1 MDLTASGTDSDR
13 IVFDAYG
20 TGELPVINEVDVDGS
35 FTTLQNLVVD
45 HGKQSGDAI
54 QIRSASNVTLRDM
67 VVRNGT
73 SDGIDVDKADGLLID
88 GLLIHH
94 FLAGSFT
101 AQADAHGIVATDTDG
116 LTIRNTE
123 IHHVSGDSFQT
134 DPDRD
139 TDITT
144 NVLIEDSH
152 FWTAPLQVD
161 FNSSWLAG
169 ERPGENAIDTKVV
182 KEDWESVP
190 RMQMTV
196 RNVTANGWQ
205 KDSFISN
212 KAAFNIKEKVDVV
225 FDGVTVYDNEI
236 AFRLRGTR
244 GNADVT
250 IINGVIHDNEKA
262 IRAEDDLANLT
273 ILNTTFGDGTGT
285 TLEFAG
291 GSAGTGSWD
300 LKNNAFLAEK
310 PSVASDASN
319 LTATTSDF
327 VDTTSADYQLAAG
340 SVLIDAGTT
349 LAEVP
354 VDRDGTARPQG
365 AGYDVGSFEQVAV
378 TSYEF
383 DFGPAGSVV
392 AEDHVGIDPSLA
404 YQSSVGYGFTSGSL
418 NSRDRNGPDDLRR
431 DFVFGKDY
439 EFVVDVANGSY
450 EVTTVI
456 GDASYATPGLGL
468 YLEGVLTGTHASAR
482 GEFISP
488 MNTVEVTDG
497 QLNVRLASTVHAL
510 LNGLEIMAV
519 SPRLAVEFDEQLI
532 NENGGVTTGTL
543 TRVGDSTGE
552 LTVSLTSDLV
562 DVVSFPQQVVFA
574 EGSNTTSFTISA
586 INNTLF
592 EGRKRVLISAAADGY
607 RAGEDFVRVAD
618 DEGVQIAVNFTDADG
633 EGFFDP
639 TLGEVRQEAFQWSI
653 DILSAL
659 FEKSY
664 GGETIVVEAAM
675 DPLGANVL
683 GEAGATTIHRD
694 FPNAPVGGTWYVAP
708 LANHLAGQDLNG
720 NTAEISSTFS
730 SDANWY
736 YGTDA
741 NPGNQYDFVTVI
753 LHEVAHG
760 LGFLDLIKQ
769 DGSYFAGGLP
779 GIWDRF
785 LEIGDG
791 TDLVDMTQSER
802 AAALV
807 SNDLYWAGVGG
818 RLGND
823 NARPRLFAPSS
834 FSGGSSTSHLDE
846 GIHGG
851 ELMSPYLTS
860 VNHVFSAMEKGILSD
875 MGWDLPSAP
884 S

>member
-1 MDLTASGTDSDR
+1 GGA
-13 IVFDAYG
+13 
-20 TGELPVINEVDVDGS
+20 
-35 FTTLQNLVVD
+35 
-45 HGKQSGDAI
+45 
-54 QIRSASNVTLRDM
+54 
-67 VVRNGT
+67 RNGE
-73 SDGIDVDKADGLLID
+73 S
-88 GLLIHH
+88 H
-94 FLAGSFT
+94 FSNL
-101 AQADAHGIVATDTDG
+101 QIY
-116 LTIRNTE
+116 
-123 IHHVSGDSFQT
+123 
-134 DPDRD
+134 
-139 TDITT
+139 
-144 NVLIEDSH
+144 EDSE
-152 FWTAPLQVD
+152 P
-161 FNSSWLAG
+161 SI
-169 ERPGENAIDTKVV
+169 E
-182 KEDWESVP
+182 
-190 RMQMTV
+190 
-196 RNVTANGWQ
+196 
-205 KDSFISN
+205 
-212 KAAFNIKEKVDVV
+212 VV
-225 FDGVTVYDNEI
+225 FD
-236 AFRLRGTR
+236 
-244 GNADVT
+244 
-250 IINGVIHDNEKA
+250 
-262 IRAEDDLANLT
+262 
-273 ILNTTFGDGTGT
+273 
-285 TLEFAG
+285 
-291 GSAGTGSWD
+291 
-300 LKNNAFLAEK
+300 
-310 PSVASDASN
+310 
-319 LTATTSDF
+319 
-327 VDTTSADYQLAAG
+327 
-340 SVLIDAGTT
+340 
-349 LAEVP
+349 
-354 VDRDGTARPQG
+354 
-365 AGYDVGSFEQVAV
+365 
-378 TSYEF
+378 
-383 DFGPAGSVV
+383 
-392 AEDHVGIDPSLA
+392 
-404 YQSSVGYGFTSGSL
+404 
-418 NSRDRNGPDDLRR
+418 SR
-431 DFVFGKDY
+431 
-439 EFVVDVANGSY
+439 
-450 EVTTVI
+450 
-456 GDASYATPGLGL
+456 
-468 YLEGVLTGTHASAR
+468 
-482 GEFISP
+482 
-488 MNTVEVTDG
+488 
-497 QLNVRLASTVHAL
+497 
-510 LNGLEIMAV
+510 
-519 SPRLAVEFDEQLI
+519 LI

-574 EGSNTTSFTISA
+574 EGSDTTSFTISA